1 MSKHVVKFALG
12 ALAVAAMSAASP
24 VSAAAPNAGGG
35 AVAPRAVGVTRV
47 TLVVS
52 DLEKSVDFYQRVGL
66 LKAAD
71 AAQTDTDQGGVFG
84 SIDLPLTAESKQ
96 SRIVYMM
103 TPGSGGMIAL
113 LSYDKPPLPS
123 ARGNLVGI
131 GIGDVIVSIEVP
143 DVQAAHGRLSQI
155 GTRFQRTPVRFS
167 QPGPDGAT
175 QTGQHLLAYDPDG
188 HMVEVSQMDRR

>member
-1 MSKHVVKFALG
+1 MPKHVLKSTLA
-12 ALAVAAMSAASP
+12 ALAVAAMSTSS
-24 VSAAAPNAGGG
+24 VGLAAAPTGGG
-35 AVAPRAVGVTRV
+35 AVAPRTVGVTRV

-52 DLEKSVDFYQRVGL
+52 DIEKSIDFYQRVGL
-66 LKAAD
+66 VKAAD
-71 AAQTDTDQGGVFG
+71 ALQTDADQGGVFG
-84 SIDLPLTAESKQ
+84 AVDLPLTADSKQ
-96 SRIVYMM
+96 SRIVYMA
-103 TPGSGGMIAL
+103 TPGGVGMLAL
-113 LSYDKPPLPS
+113 LAYERPPLPS

-131 GIGDVIVSIEVP
+131 GIGDVIVSVEVP
-143 DVQAAHGRLSQI
+143 DIQAAHGRLSQI